1 MNECSKTWLSR
12 GTLVP
17 NKKYSEAKEQPK
29 ILFSYNSTKCG
40 YWKWSQTCHKRQDFP
55 QLLCWQLASTG
66 YHKMPKMPST
76 GWITRGH
83 LFLTG
88 VGAGESKIKVP
99 ASALPH
105 EVSLSGLQTATLSLR
120 LTCPFLGVCTR
131 ARVCPHTYTHTQLE
145 MGRQGKESKVSGVS
159 SHKNTSPITR
169 ASISSSH
176 APNYFPKSLS
186 PDSVILGW
194 GPQHVTFKSF

>member
-55 QLLCWQLASTG
+55 QLLCWRLASTG

-88 VGAGESKIKVP
+88 VEAGESKIKVP
-99 ASALPH
+99 ASARPD
-105 EVSLSGLQTATLSLR
+105 EVSLSGLQTAT
-120 LTCPFLGVCTR
+120 FLLHPCTGDVGR
-131 ARVCPHTYTHTQLE
+131 EYTL
-145 MGRQGKESKVSGVS
+145 GFLLIKVLI
-159 SHKNTSPITR
+159 PITR
-169 ASISSSH
+169 APPHNLI
-176 APNYFPKSLS
+176 
-186 PDSVILGW
+186 
-194 GPQHVTFKSF
+194 

>member
-55 QLLCWQLASTG
+55 QLLCWRLASTG

-88 VGAGESKIKVP
+88 VEAGESKIKVP
-99 ASALPH
+99 ADL
-105 EVSLSGLQTATLSLR
+105 
-120 LTCPFLGVCTR
+120 
-131 ARVCPHTYTHTQLE
+131 
-145 MGRQGKESKVSGVS
+145 VSGESPLPGSQIATFRLCPPAVEGQGS
-159 SHKNTSPITR
+159 SPR
-169 ASISSSH
+169 R
-176 APNYFPKSLS
+176 L
-186 PDSVILGW
+186 W
-194 GPQHVTFKSF
+194 QGPQSSLWGLHPPHLIICQRPHLQYHITLVVKISTYEFGGT